1 MVNQPRFFWVLFP
14 ITPWE
19 RCLSETHDS
28 EQGRKDTVSTDVNTG
43 NAEFQKT
50 GKTAKRGLI
59 SWLHLTPHHHPKCV
73 SGNIWQA
80 ETKAWSQSL
89 LLSNPGTVNRH
100 TYAGFVEQS
109 TAGRHEWGRAE
120 GWKAF
125 MNEPA
130 SRHRSAN
137 IPSGALRPSTPLN
150 RFARQAFPSSTAP
163 CRLTETDADD
173 TARLT
178 EL

>member
-28 EQGRKDTVSTDVNTG
+28 EQGHKDTVSTDVNTG

-89 LLSNPGTVNRH
+89 LLSNPGTGNRH
-100 TYAGFVEQS
+100 I
-109 TAGRHEWGRAE
+109 RWLRRAE
-120 GWKAF
+120 YG
-125 MNEPA
+125 
-130 SRHRSAN
+130 
-137 IPSGALRPSTPLN
+137 
-150 RFARQAFPSSTAP
+150 RQAWMGTRWRLEGFYEWAGVTPPQRKHPLRCPSPFHPPQQICKAGIPIEHSP
-163 CRLTETDADD
+163 V
-173 TARLT
+173 
-178 EL
+178 